1 MYAKEDLHMRYYST
15 QRPLEPGCCP
25 RAGVQDV
32 HNFDKKTF
40 CKEIGREA
48 WGYIDYNRELTPEEV
63 EDYELTLGGLK
74 TFWCVTSYFGNNG
87 NIVSN
92 ITDVIKTALK
102 PENKFMET
110 KTKDIY
116 VEWFES
122 EEEANHHVRD
132 ARNA

>member
-40 CKEIGREA
+40 CKEIGCEA

-63 EDYELTLGGLK
+63 EDYELTPEGLK
-74 TFWCVTSYFGNNG
+74 TF
-87 NIVSN
+87 
-92 ITDVIKTALK
+92 
-102 PENKFMET
+102 
-110 KTKDIY
+110 
-116 VEWFES
+116 
-122 EEEANHHVRD
+122 
-132 ARNA
+132 